1 MVWNTLPVFVP
12 RDVGLQI
19 FGAKPAFKDD
29 RFPFEHGDII
39 QEYFKLWS
47 LFCKQTSKEMWYAI
61 LGLQQRD
68 MAATLMVNATKIILK
83 NLLENGVYFPQDTT
97 EMILFLTTN
106 MASKKLRAN
115 QQ

>member
-19 FGAKPAFKDD
+19 FGAKPTFKDD

-47 LFCKQTSKEMWYAI
+47 LFCKQTSKEM
-61 LGLQQRD
+61 
-68 MAATLMVNATKIILK
+68 
-83 NLLENGVYFPQDTT
+83 
-97 EMILFLTTN
+97 
-106 MASKKLRAN
+106 
-115 QQ
+115 

>member
-1 MVWNTLPVFVP
+1 MVSNTSPVFVP

-39 QEYFKLWS
+39 QEYFKIWS
-47 LFCKQTSKEMWYAI
+47 LFCKQTSKEMWHAI

-68 MAATLMVNATKIILK
+68 MAATLMVK
-83 NLLENGVYFPQDTT
+83 NNKNFFKTFTWKWSLLPRGHYRNDFVLDH
-97 EMILFLTTN
+97 
-106 MASKKLRAN
+106 
-115 QQ
+115 